1 MVAYTWGTKLREWP
15 PLLPSL
21 GWSVVADEACELG
34 QHATPPPPPPC
45 HTGLSR
51 AMPSASHRF
60 PVPLCS
66 QAAFH
71 SFPFLPKTKEAA
83 NTNM

>member
-34 QHATPPPPPPC
+34 QHATPPPPAPVP
-45 HTGLSR
+45 HRPQQGDAFSLPQV
-51 AMPSASHRF
+51 PSA
-60 PVPLCS
+60 PL
-66 QAAFH
+66 QPG
-71 SFPFLPKTKEAA
+71 SFS
-83 NTNM
+83 